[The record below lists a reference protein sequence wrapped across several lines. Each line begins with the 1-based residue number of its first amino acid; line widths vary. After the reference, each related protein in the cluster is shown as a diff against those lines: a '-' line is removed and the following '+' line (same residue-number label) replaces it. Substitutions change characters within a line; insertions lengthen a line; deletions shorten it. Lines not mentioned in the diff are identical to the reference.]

1 MSKAFRMGV
10 VSIAVVVMLIV
21 TSASEANAQGVL
33 RTILNRMDAMN
44 KSLVSLRAEVRMDKV
59 NAQLG
64 ETDTTTGK
72 TQYLPKSKKQV
83 MYARIDWE
91 KPVVE
96 QIVIIGD
103 SYKLYRPRLNQLIEG
118 KVDRTGKNSKVPGN
132 ALAFMG
138 MSRAELQSNYTV
150 NYLGQDGAGGQQT
163 WHLELIPK
171 SKTSYKTA
179 ELWVTADGLPIQAKI
194 TEQNGD
200 STTVLLSKIDQNI
213 TISADS
219 FKLMLPANVKKVQA

>member
-1 MSKAFRMGV
+1 MNKAFRLAI
-10 VSIAVVVMLIV
+10 VSMAVAMMLFV
-21 TSASEANAQGVL
+21 TAASDAKAQGVL

-44 KSLVSLRAEVRMDKV
+44 KSLVSLRADVRMDKV

-83 MYARIDWE
+83 MYARVDWE
-91 KPVVE
+91 KPVLE

-118 KVDRTGKNSKVPGN
+118 KVDRTGKNNKVPGN
-132 ALAFMG
+132 ALAFMS
-138 MSRAELQSNYTV
+138 MSRVELQANYTV
-150 NYLGQDGAGGQQT
+150 NYLGQDAAGGQTT
-163 WHLELIPK
+163 WHLELVPK
-171 SKTSYKTA
+171 IKTSYKTA
-179 ELWVTADGLPIQAKI
+179 ELWVTADGLPIQTKV

-200 STTVLLSKIDQNI
+200 STTIILSKIDQNI

-219 FKLMLPANVKKVQA
+219 FKLVLPANVKKVQA